1 MPKGEGLYPAPT
13 HRRVE
18 ELDQEIM
25 ALGKSTRAVVPAMI
39 PLHDI
44 LRQKFRWY
52 YNWSSFPAS
61 KAIHWAVLLF
71 YLAGAVAFGMNFVS
85 SPQKASAAS
94 VKKWDTKE
102 EWKEW
107 RLDNL
112 SLDIKPGSLTLAPEQ
127 LVRANRAVAG
137 VRTIAQAVNE
147 GTGEVTPAESNSDES
162 SNQTDPN
169 SNIGTDNTNETEQ
182 PDQPANL
189 DQNTKPKETPIE
201 ETPAEENKS
210 IQYVSSGSGIFRF
223 TPHKDEIVK
232 WLSVNLSAENNGQ
245 TVSAKYSTDQI
256 VWSTD
261 IEKLANSEILYVY
274 LKLATTDPTVSPVI
288 DALAVNYSRLPEK
301 PVVISPTNGEKID
314 DRSPTLSAGDFS
326 DIDNDNF
333 YSSRWQVTR
342 ESGNYSAAIIDET
355 LKRPRANYSI
365 GQRLEDGVYFW
376 RVRYQDS
383 TGAWS
388 LWSDEGVFIVGEENN
403 NEIKQSRT

>member
-1 MPKGEGLYPAPT
+1 
-13 HRRVE
+13 
-18 ELDQEIM
+18 
-25 ALGKSTRAVVPAMI
+25 
-39 PLHDI
+39 
-44 LRQKFRWY
+44 
-52 YNWSSFPAS
+52 
-61 KAIHWAVLLF
+61 
-71 YLAGAVAFGMNFVS
+71 
-85 SPQKASAAS
+85 
-94 VKKWDTKE
+94 
-102 EWKEW
+102 
-107 RLDNL
+107 
-112 SLDIKPGSLTLAPEQ
+112 
-127 LVRANRAVAG
+127 
-137 VRTIAQAVNE
+137 
-147 GTGEVTPAESNSDES
+147 
-162 SNQTDPN
+162 
-169 SNIGTDNTNETEQ
+169 
-182 PDQPANL
+182 
-189 DQNTKPKETPIE
+189 
-201 ETPAEENKS
+201 
-210 IQYVSSGSGIFRF
+210 
-223 TPHKDEIVK
+223 
-232 WLSVNLSAENNGQ
+232 
-245 TVSAKYSTDQI
+245 
-256 VWSTD
+256 
-261 IEKLANSEILYVY
+261 LYVY